1 MGDPKAP
8 SVPTVFTAATLLG
21 LNCNPSSDSIY
32 KSTPF
37 SNPRL
42 KLHPPNGPPNQSAVT
57 ATALED
63 IRRERSLNN
72 SSSHNNSNQVTTSSP
87 TSIHSIPRAP
97 PKAKNPPSPLSVP
110 VAPPPSKPA
119 SKSPDLD
126 ESPQWEECGNNPA
139 SVSSNSDAT
148 IVKLNSEGKLNS
160 PGYPSA
166 EQKRTHPMDQP
177 NSIRKPTRLS
187 LGEASPFGNGG
198 PFSEPMIAGSNPEN
212 VRSVDASPRN
222 LKMEPKS
229 VQFYE
234 NYDDNCLPPNKRRRR
249 FSVTAAD
256 IPMPPLLLEP
266 GSIGASS
273 GDYNSPPGGMD
284 DEDYDRDS
292 PPQSP
297 LELTEADSPLV
308 PRKRRRHLLGKNGEP
323 LGVLKCAICG
333 DSASGYHYNALS
345 CEGCKGFFRR
355 SITKNAVYKCT
366 RGGQCEMDMYMR
378 RKCQECRLKK
388 CREVGMLPEC
398 LLTPE
403 QCRSKRQR
411 KMLKQQ
417 QSGGAGSSG
426 LNMSPLGGSG
436 GVNPLRHYMTSSN
449 GMGTTQHHLSQQQN
463 QGSFAADPSPSPNS
477 SSGGMRTPENNTF
490 SLSQLGGEIG
500 GNSSVQGANQGGSLG
515 SSVIGRDCRGGGASD
530 SSTVYRGGDGS
541 NLNHSGTFAGEEPKS
556 GQLSSSSNSSTGNTS
571 RLPHFSGNLNQR
583 HNNSNNPTQPPSQT
597 NHSGHQQQQNNV
609 NYGGLNPSP
618 THHNNNI
625 SNSNNKHPSS
635 GSAVAAAVGGTTAPN
650 YSPLPMAGVSG
661 GGIGCTATV
670 AGGVRDTNTALNLI
684 EEDQANLIKR
694 ILHAKRTYSFP
705 ASEDILKVTPWPGLP
720 GEEEVDEMGGGGVSV
735 EEQAKKRFQH
745 MTEITILCVQ
755 AIVEFTKRIPGFL
768 SLERKDQI
776 ILLKSS
782 AIEVLMLHSAQYYD
796 SEDEKLLMATGI
808 RLSREDLANSGL
820 HEFVEP
826 MFDFARSMAELKLDE
841 VEFALIIALCIL
853 ASDRYGLTRRDTIEK
868 LQEPYLE
875 TLRVYLK
882 QRRPK
887 EMLILPKMLMKLTEL
902 RSINNQHS
910 EYLFGLKLRDQDLP
924 PLLNEIWDQ

>member
-1 MGDPKAP
+1 MSAGLILRFALALVACEKRNTLGLCPTSLATSHSDSISNVLTENYLLLVAAAASANRTNNIINNNNNNNRFKLRTAPPPLIIGSSHPSSPSRSSEALHCHKYSYHRPTQLPRSVHMGDPKAP

-63 IRRERSLNN
+63 IRRERSLNS

-97 PKAKNPPSPLSVP
+97 LKAKNPPSPLSVP

-273 GDYNSPPGGMD
+273 GDYNSPPEGMD

-345 CEGCKGFFRR
+345 CEGCKG
-355 SITKNAVYKCT
+355 K
-366 RGGQCEMDMYMR
+366 
-378 RKCQECRLKK
+378 L
-388 CREVGMLPEC
+388 
-398 LLTPE
+398 
-403 QCRSKRQR
+403 
-411 KMLKQQ
+411 
-417 QSGGAGSSG
+417 
-426 LNMSPLGGSG
+426 
-436 GVNPLRHYMTSSN
+436 H
-449 GMGTTQHHLSQQQN
+449 
-463 QGSFAADPSPSPNS
+463 
-477 SSGGMRTPENNTF
+477 
-490 SLSQLGGEIG
+490 
-500 GNSSVQGANQGGSLG
+500 
-515 SSVIGRDCRGGGASD
+515 
-530 SSTVYRGGDGS
+530 
-541 NLNHSGTFAGEEPKS
+541 
-556 GQLSSSSNSSTGNTS
+556 
-571 RLPHFSGNLNQR
+571 
-583 HNNSNNPTQPPSQT
+583 
-597 NHSGHQQQQNNV
+597 
-609 NYGGLNPSP
+609 
-618 THHNNNI
+618 
-625 SNSNNKHPSS
+625 
-635 GSAVAAAVGGTTAPN
+635 
-650 YSPLPMAGVSG
+650 SPLPSSSDQKLVIIHKTCRS
-661 GGIGCTATV
+661 
-670 AGGVRDTNTALNLI
+670 
-684 EEDQANLIKR
+684 DQAINIVGKQIKFR
-694 ILHAKRTYSFP
+694 
-705 ASEDILKVTPWPGLP
+705 
-720 GEEEVDEMGGGGVSV
+720 
-735 EEQAKKRFQH
+735 
-745 MTEITILCVQ
+745 
-755 AIVEFTKRIPGFL
+755 
-768 SLERKDQI
+768 
-776 ILLKSS
+776 
-782 AIEVLMLHSAQYYD
+782 
-796 SEDEKLLMATGI
+796 
-808 RLSREDLANSGL
+808 
-820 HEFVEP
+820 
-826 MFDFARSMAELKLDE
+826 
-841 VEFALIIALCIL
+841 
-853 ASDRYGLTRRDTIEK
+853 
-868 LQEPYLE
+868 
-875 TLRVYLK
+875 
-882 QRRPK
+882 
-887 EMLILPKMLMKLTEL
+887 
-902 RSINNQHS
+902 
-910 EYLFGLKLRDQDLP
+910 
-924 PLLNEIWDQ
+924 